1 MKNRYLIL
9 FALLLIIAL
18 SYKCERKPHNPTTQ
32 MRIYKRDKADAPW
45 NKYKKKEIINKTYK
59 KNRYY

>member
-32 MRIYKRDKADAPW
+32 VKSYKRDIKNAPW
-45 NKYKKKEIINKTYK
+45 NKKYKEK
-59 KNRYY
+59 RYY